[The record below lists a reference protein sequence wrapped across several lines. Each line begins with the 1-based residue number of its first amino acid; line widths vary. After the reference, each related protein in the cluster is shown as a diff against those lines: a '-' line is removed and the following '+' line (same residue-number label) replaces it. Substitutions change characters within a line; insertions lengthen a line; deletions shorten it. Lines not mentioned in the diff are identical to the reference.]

1 MTAAKSSPATAIRG
15 ATAIE
20 RRLPMKTLL
29 AIVSVLALAVTA
41 CSPKLEEGE
50 VLDKQGDTFTIRLSK
65 KIDEPIDKVWA
76 GFQQPER
83 LEKYSEQYQQTKLVK
98 DEGNVKVVD
107 YRVSTLGQVQ
117 AFTME
122 LTMQPGDKIV
132 KLKTLESSLADI
144 VGEYEL
150 KDADGGKATII
161 TYKATQKDKINI
173 PAPVS
178 VQKTAIKD
186 AFDNLVAG
194 IKKGIQE
201 GGMGQQKAS

>member
-1 MTAAKSSPATAIRG
+1 MRVT
-15 ATAIE
+15 
-20 RRLPMKTLL
+20 KTLL
-29 AIVSVLALAVTA
+29 ATAGVLAVLALA

-50 VLDKQGDTFTIRLSK
+50 VLEKNGDTFTIRLTK
-65 KIDEPIDKVWA
+65 KIDEPIDKVWRS
-76 GFQQPER
+76 FQQPER

-122 LTMQPGDKIV
+122 LNMQPQEHVV
-132 KLKTLESSLADI
+132 KLRTLESSLADI
-144 VGEYEL
+144 SGEYNL
-150 KDADGGKATII
+150 KSADDGKSTII
-161 TYKATQKDKINI
+161 IYKATQKDKVNI

-178 VQKTAIKD
+178 VQKTAIKE

-194 IKKGIQE
+194 IKKGIQAE
-201 GGMGQQKAS
+201 GGGDQKPS

>member
-1 MTAAKSSPATAIRG
+1 
-15 ATAIE
+15 
-20 RRLPMKTLL
+20 MKTVL
-29 AIVSVLALAVTA
+29 AIAGVIALCVAG

-50 VLDKQGDTFTIRLSK
+50 MLEKQGDTFTIRLTK
-65 KIDEPIDKVWA
+65 KIDEPIDKVWE
-76 GFQQPER
+76 GFRTPER

-98 DEGNVKVVD
+98 SDGNVKVID

-122 LTMQPGDKIV
+122 LTMQPAEHIV
-132 KLKTLESSLADI
+132 KLKTLESSLVDLA
-144 VGEYEL
+144 GEYEL
-150 KDADGGKATII
+150 KPADGGKATII
-161 TYKATQKDKINI
+161 IYKATQKDKMNM
-173 PAPVS
+173 PVPVS

-201 GGMGQQKAS
+201 QGAGQQKAS